1 MTESNG
7 YVLDHFKKSILKRA
21 VNFKNGYI
29 KGILHFLLISSE
41 NIKRANH
48 VTKTYRWSVL

>member
-48 VTKTYRWSVL
+48 VTKTYR